1 MPDRRHL
8 DRGRL
13 TPGPTLLL
21 RVAPGLAP
29 PLRNRM
35 TDPSAPAAPPRVR
48 FAPSPTGYFHV
59 GSARA
64 ALFNWFFARRWGGTF
79 VLRIEDTDETR
90 NRPEWTDGIISA
102 MDWLGMAPDEGP
114 YFQSAQGE
122 AHQVAIEALWAS
134 GALYVCAC
142 TREEIDARVKARAA
156 AGDPTPGYDGFCR
169 DLGLG
174 RGEGRALRF
183 RTPDE
188 GSVRIDDLVRGEV
201 DFPLRALDDF
211 ICVRGDGKP
220 LFALANAVDD
230 RTMAISHVIRGEDLL
245 PSTPRQILLWQ
256 ALNRAEG
263 RELALPVYAHLPL
276 LVNEQGKKLSKRRD
290 PVAVELYREQG
301 YLPAA
306 VRNYLALLG
315 WSPGDEEILPVETLV
330 ERFRLEDVQ
339 KSPAFFDVKKL
350 TNFNGVYIRALMVSE
365 FIEAAQPWLDPQ
377 PGEWAPAGWRD
388 PDTGEAVVAGVPWAP
403 SRYDAARFVELA
415 AVTQERVAM
424 LSEVPAL
431 VDFLFEEDAPIDDAS
446 WQKAIA
452 GDEAAPQILGA
463 ALVAYAESV
472 WDKDLLHAVT
482 LDLAEGAGRKLGK
495 AQAPIRVAVMGRTQ
509 GLPLF
514 DSLAVL
520 GRDETCRRIA
530 AALARLSP
538 G

>member
-1 MPDRRHL
+1 M
-8 DRGRL
+8 
-13 TPGPTLLL
+13 
-21 RVAPGLAP
+21 A
-29 PLRNRM
+29 
-35 TDPSAPAAPPRVR
+35 PRVR

-64 ALFNWFFARRWGGTF
+64 ALFNWFFARQRGGTF
-79 VLRIEDTDETR
+79 VLRIEDTDEAR
-90 NRPEWTDGIISA
+90 NRPEWTEGIISA
-102 MDWLGMAPDEGP
+102 LAWLGMAPDEGP

-122 AHQVAIEALWAS
+122 AHRAAIEALWTS
-134 GALYVCAC
+134 GALYACAC
-142 TREEIDARVKARAA
+142 TRDEIDARVKARAA
-156 AGDPTPGYDGFCR
+156 AGDPTPGYDGHCR
-169 DLGLG
+169 ALGLA

-188 GSVRIDDLVRGEV
+188 GEVRVDDLVRGEV
-201 DFPLRALDDF
+201 DFPLRALEDF

-245 PSTPRQILLWQ
+245 PTTPRQVLLWT

-263 RELALPVYAHLPL
+263 SAVALPAYAHLPL

-301 YLPAA
+301 YLPDAFQ
-306 VRNYLALLG
+306 NYLALLG
-315 WSPGDEEILPVETLV
+315 WSPGDEEIMPIATLV

-350 TNFNGVYIRALMVSE
+350 SHFNGVYIRALSVPE
-365 FIEAAQPWLDPQ
+365 FIAAVRPWVDPV
-377 PGEWAPAGWRD
+377 PGEWAPGGWHD
-388 PDTGEAVVAGVPWAP
+388 PDTGEAVVAPVPWV
-403 SRYDAARFVELA
+403 SSQYDAARFAEVA
-415 AVTQERVAM
+415 AVAQERVAV

-431 VDFLFEEDAPIDDAS
+431 IDFLFLEDAPIDEAS

-452 GDEAAPQILGA
+452 GDEAAPAILEA
-463 ALVAYAESV
+463 ALLAYAESV
-472 WDKDLLHAVT
+472 WDKDTLHAVT
-482 LDLAEGAGRKLGK
+482 LELAEKAGRKLGK
-495 AQAPIRVAVMGRTQ
+495 AQAPIRVAVMGRTA

-530 AALARLSP
+530 AALARLAP
-538 G
+538 AG

>member
-1 MPDRRHL
+1 M
-8 DRGRL
+8 
-13 TPGPTLLL
+13 
-21 RVAPGLAP
+21 AP
-29 PLRNRM
+29 PRRNRNRNRNRNGM
-35 TDPSAPAAPPRVR
+35 TDAVAPRVR

-64 ALFNWFFARRWGGTF
+64 ALFNWFFARQRGGTF

-114 YFQSAQGE
+114 YFQSAQDE
-122 AHQVAIEALWAS
+122 AHQAAIEALWAG
-134 GALYVCAC
+134 GALYACAC

-156 AGDPTPGYDGFCR
+156 AGDPTPGYDGHCR
-169 DLGLG
+169 DFGLA
-174 RGEGRALRF
+174 RGDGRALRF

-188 GSVRIDDLVRGEV
+188 GEVRVDDLVRGEV

-230 RTMAISHVIRGEDLL
+230 RTMVISHVIRGEDLL
-245 PSTPRQILLWQ
+245 PSTPRQILLWE

-263 RELALPVYAHLPL
+263 REVALPVYAHLPL
-276 LVNEQGKKLSKRRD
+276 LVNELGKKLSKRRD

-301 YLPAA
+301 YLPVA

-315 WSPGDEEILPVETLV
+315 WSAGDEEILPVETLV

-365 FIEAAQPWLDPQ
+365 FIEAAQPWLDPR

-403 SRYDAARFVELA
+403 SRYDAARFSELA

-431 VDFLFEEDAPIDDAS
+431 VDFLFEEDAPIDEAS

-452 GDEAAPQILGA
+452 GDPAAPQILAA

-482 LDLAEGAGRKLGK
+482 LTVAEEAGRKLGK
-495 AQAPIRVAVMGRTQ
+495 AQAPIRVAVMGCTQ